1 MVVENLKD
9 RIYAGNKRILR
20 YTIANLDASGSP
32 ALDLTPFELR
42 WALSQSD
49 ALGNYSTTPV
59 LEKTTTGGGIVKT
72 DASNGECEVTLVSAD
87 TVALAA
93 GIYYFELEV
102 VDGSSEVVTVATGT
116 ITILADVVNA

>member
-9 RIYAGNKRILR
+9 RMYAGNKRIFR
-20 YTIANLDASGSP
+20 FTVTNPDASGSP